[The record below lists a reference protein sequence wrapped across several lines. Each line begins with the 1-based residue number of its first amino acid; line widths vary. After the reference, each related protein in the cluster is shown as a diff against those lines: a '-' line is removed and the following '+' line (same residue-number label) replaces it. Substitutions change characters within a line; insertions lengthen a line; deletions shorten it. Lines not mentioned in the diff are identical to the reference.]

1 MFLAS
6 SRCACPSGNQ
16 GRALTFRDAWDNA
29 CVAGCGVCR
38 ISLRIVGFLEREV
51 HELMSQIAALIG
63 PPLDDAPERSEAAR
77 AGGAGEP
84 DPAGAPPWQSQ
95 TAAWSRKGAQEA
107 AEVDAHLTRA
117 RRARG
122 EADQALAGAIRDAQA
137 AAHRSQ
143 SRLREVLAEIEAGV
157 RALQPSLDTP
167 AGRAQLV
174 DLLQRKAQDASGVI
188 GQAQEASQQA
198 ATVLGSAQHGYASIT
213 V

>member
-1 MFLAS
+1 
-6 SRCACPSGNQ
+6 
-16 GRALTFRDAWDNA
+16 
-29 CVAGCGVCR
+29 
-38 ISLRIVGFLEREV
+38 
-51 HELMSQIAALIG
+51 MSHIAALIG
-63 PPLDDAPERSEAAR
+63 PPLADASDSSDAGL

-84 DPAGAPPWQSQ
+84 DPATAPPWQTQ

-107 AEVDAHLTRA
+107 AEVDAQLSRA

-122 EADQALAGAIRDAQA
+122 EADQALAEAVGDAQS

-143 SRLREVLAEIEAGV
+143 RRLREVLAEIEAGV

-167 AGRAQLV
+167 AGRQQLV
-174 DLLQRKAQDASGVI
+174 DLLHRKAQDAAGVI

-198 ATVLGSAQHGYASIT
+198 ATVLASAQDGYASIT